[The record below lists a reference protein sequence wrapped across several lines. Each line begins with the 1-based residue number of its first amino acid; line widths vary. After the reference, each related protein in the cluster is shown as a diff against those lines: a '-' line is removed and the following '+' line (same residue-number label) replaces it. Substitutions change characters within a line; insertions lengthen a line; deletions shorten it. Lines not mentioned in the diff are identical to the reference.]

1 MIVTDR
7 DTEQHRH
14 ECEARFVS
22 AMPSDAAR
30 REYLAGVARRRGPEA
45 AQRLRAA
52 LAECLHHAE
61 GMRVWDERDW
71 RYFAPQARRIHD
83 VAAAALRDPG
93 VDR

>member
-45 AQRLRAA
+45 AQRLR
-52 LAECLHHAE
+52 
-61 GMRVWDERDW
+61 RDAW
-71 RYFAPQARRIHD
+71 VLIQGQQKGGA
-83 VAAAALRDPG
+83 
-93 VDR
+93 